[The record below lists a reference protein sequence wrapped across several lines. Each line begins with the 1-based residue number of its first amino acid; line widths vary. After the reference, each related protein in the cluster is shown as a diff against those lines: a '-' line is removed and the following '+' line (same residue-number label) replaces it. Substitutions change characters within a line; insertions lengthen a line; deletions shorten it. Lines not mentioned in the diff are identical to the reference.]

1 MARRLAAVLA
11 ITASL
16 LLGGCGADYG
26 VDQHGNTVKA
36 EQIDGHWLVLNYWA
50 EWCGPCRTEIPEL
63 NAAAKQWEAQGIKVV
78 GVNFDGL
85 QGQDLK
91 QAAETLGIAFTV
103 LAQDPAE
110 RYELPRSEALPVT
123 YIIDDKGK
131 VREQLMGSRP
141 SKGCKRRSRPSRALK
156 RFELQAARKSG
167 PCWAGFF
174 LQLAA
179 APNLP
184 QARSAVACPRPARS
198 GSARWTKRP
207 SAARSPAPEGSV
219 FPDPSRQGRTA
230 CGSCRSCR
238 S

>member
-63 NAAAKQWEAQGIKVV
+63 NTAAKQWSAQGIKVV

-85 QGQDLK
+85 QGDDLK
-91 QAAETLGIAFTV
+91 QAVQALGIDFTV

-131 VREQLMGSRP
+131 VREQLLGEQTLEGLQA
-141 SKGCKRRSRPSRALK
+141 KIKALK
-156 RFELQAARKSG
+156 GGA
-167 PCWAGFF
+167 
-174 LQLAA
+174 
-179 APNLP
+179 
-184 QARSAVACPRPARS
+184 
-198 GSARWTKRP
+198 
-207 SAARSPAPEGSV
+207 
-219 FPDPSRQGRTA
+219 
-230 CGSCRSCR
+230 
-238 S
+238 